1 MAIGYT
7 SWSVLLYLL
16 LVMSSHGIG
25 AMKMIPKDDLV
36 DDLHHN
42 VMNALKYPMIDNQGD
57 HAHGH
62 GHNAIHTDHVHAHS
76 SSHMDDIDPS
86 LIVFFFLEDLKVG
99 KKIPIYFPKRDPSY
113 SPHFLPKEESD
124 SIPFSLEQLPNLLQ
138 IFSFSHGSPQAQ
150 VMESTL
156 RQCEV
161 KPIKGESK
169 TCAISLESMLDFVG
183 AMLALEGEFKVVS
196 TIHFTESTTIL
207 QNYII
212 LSGPKMVACHTM
224 PYPYAIFYCHY
235 QESESKVFKVFL
247 GGENGDRLEAVAVCH
262 KDTSQWSPGHV
273 SFQVLG
279 IEPGSSPVCHFFPSD
294 NLVWIA
300 SSTLISHM

>member
-1 MAIGYT
+1 MAIGYA

-16 LVMSSHGIG
+16 LVISPHGIG

-42 VMNALKYPMIDNQGD
+42 VINTLKYPMIDNQED
-57 HAHGH
+57 HAHA
-62 GHNAIHTDHVHAHS
+62 HNEIHTDHIH
-76 SSHMDDIDPS
+76 
-86 LIVFFFLEDLKVG
+86 VG
-99 KKIPIYFPKRDPSY
+99 KRIPIYFPKRDPSS

-124 SIPFSLEQLPNLLQ
+124 SVPFSLEQLPNLLQ
-138 IFSFSHGSPQAQ
+138 IFSFPQGSPQAQ
-150 VMESTL
+150 AMESTL

-169 TCAISLESMLDFVG
+169 TCVTSLESMPDFVRV
-183 AMLALEGEFKVVS
+183 MLGLESEFKV
-196 TIHFTESTTIL
+196 
-207 QNYII
+207 
-212 LSGPKMVACHTM
+212 MVACHTM

-247 GGENGDRLEAVAVCH
+247 GGVNGDRVEAVAVCH
-262 KDTSQWSPGHV
+262 IDTSQWSPGHV

-300 SSTLISHM
+300 SSTLISYM